1 VSQRLRAALGKLR
14 QAETALAGSALTP
27 AQRRALEAFASQ
39 TGSVQMRPGGR
50 GVVFV
55 ILQPAIVERHWR
67 DLTPIDAQAL
77 PDDLP
82 DRASNIAG
90 TRSSKGAYHR
100 HGRHYLLLKAGPGEV
115 TWHNDAGHRL
125 DLRHATDQQ
134 GAGVLTIETGNT
146 WRAPGPLWL
155 VENQALFDRLD
166 WLPQEHEASVIGSSI
181 AYYSGQ
187 LPTGLI
193 DWLAERPRTSQLWCF
208 PDYDGVGLLNY
219 ARLKARLGDGVRLWL
234 MPDWQTRLAR
244 FGSNALW
251 RETAREFHAAEQR
264 LHSLEDDPESL
275 EDDRE
280 VQALIRAMQARGLAL
295 EQEAV
300 WLGDSTRLAP

>member
-1 VSQRLRAALGKLR
+1 MSQRLRAALGKLR
-14 QAETALAGSALTP
+14 QAETGLAGSALTP

-67 DLTPIDAQAL
+67 DLTPIQADAL
-77 PDDLP
+77 PEDLP
-82 DRASNIAG
+82 DRANNIAG

-115 TWHNDAGHRL
+115 IWQDKAGHCL
-125 DLRHATDQQ
+125 DLRQATDQQ
-134 GAGVLTIETGNT
+134 GAGVLAVETGSS

-166 WLPQEHEASVIGSSI
+166 WLPDESVAQNNTGSSI
-181 AYYSGQ
+181 AYYAGQ
-187 LPTGLI
+187 LPTALV
-193 DWLAERPRTSQLWCF
+193 DWLAEQPRASELWCF

-219 ARLKARLGDGVRLWL
+219 ARLKARLGESVRLWL
-234 MPDWQTRLAR
+234 MPEWQIRLTR
-244 FGSNALW
+244 FGSNGLW
-251 RETAREFHAAEQR
+251 QDTAREFHAARQR
-264 LHSLEDDPESL
+264 LESLEDDPQ
-275 EDDRE
+275 
-280 VQALIRAMQARGLAL
+280 VQALMRAMQAQGLAL

-300 WLGDSTRLAP
+300 WLVGTDLNPGSSP

>member
-1 VSQRLRAALGKLR
+1 MTQRLRAALGKLR
-14 QAETALAGSALTP
+14 KAETALAGSALTP
-27 AQRRALEAFASQ
+27 AQRRALEQFASQ

-67 DLTPIDAQAL
+67 DLTPIDAEAL

-100 HGRHYLLLKAGPGEV
+100 HDHHYLLLKAGPGEV

-125 DLRHATDQQ
+125 DLRKATDQQ
-134 GAGVLTIETGNT
+134 GAGVLSIQANNT

-166 WLPQEHEASVIGSSI
+166 WLPDAGEGDSGSCI

-193 DWLAERPRTSQLWCF
+193 DWLAEQPRASQLWCF

-219 ARLKARLGDGVRLWL
+219 ARLKARLGEAVRLWL
-234 MPDWQTRLAR
+234 MPDWQARLPR
-244 FGSNALW
+244 FGSNVLW
-251 RETAREFHAAEQR
+251 QDTAREFHAARQR
-264 LHSLEDDPESL
+264 LESLEDDP
-275 EDDRE
+275 D
-280 VQALIRAMQARGLAL
+280 VQALIQAMQDRGLAL

-300 WLGDSTRLAP
+300 WLTGSGP